1 MNRNHYDSR
10 SRGNDSNAADEPP
23 HSRLFVL
30 CGKDVTEEDLRQSF
44 NQFGEILEVRCVKDR
59 GSGESK
65 GVAYI
70 KFSKTSSA
78 ARAVE
83 EMNGEF
89 LPNHNKPVK
98 VLVAANREMGSTK
111 KDDPEC
117 YVRLFVVVPKTS
129 EEKDIRDHFKQF
141 GEIDMVRIVKSRQ
154 TNESKGVA
162 YVKYFK
168 MSHAAR
174 AYEECDR
181 SYKAVFARPRDDK
194 KHTDNP
200 YLDRSYG
207 GQGFDPAAVQVGP
220 GDVINNYPNPEGFTK
235 LGVTCCI
242 SLTSDQL
249 YGLFG
254 IVPGLEVIHPLPDSR
269 VGFRGGQKVSVQYSS
284 PQSAA
289 YARDKFHGFGFPPN
303 TPMVVV
309 PDFSFGNGATA
320 SRGNNSPLLSAES
333 KDTLQTLTKALA
345 QATSLLRSAGLSTEG
360 IDLATGDSGVAPL
373 GGDDSFC
380 SVKLPSVKPLAP
392 SNAEV
397 AKRLFVVC
405 QPGLPPLYS
414 LKDVFGR
421 FGGLIEL
428 YILPG
433 KNCGYASYAD
443 GAAAE
448 QAIHTLHGAE
458 LYGSRLK
465 VMEADP
471 PKTERRDNRKRQRLD
486 D

>member
-1 MNRNHYDSR
+1 M
-10 SRGNDSNAADEPP
+10 
-23 HSRLFVL
+23 
-30 CGKDVTEEDLRQSF
+30 
-44 NQFGEILEVRCVKDR
+44 
-59 GSGESK
+59 
-65 GVAYI
+65 
-70 KFSKTSSA
+70 
-78 ARAVE
+78 
-83 EMNGEF
+83 
-89 LPNHNKPVK
+89 
-98 VLVAANREMGSTK
+98 
-111 KDDPEC
+111 
-117 YVRLFVVVPKTS
+117 
-129 EEKDIRDHFKQF
+129 
-141 GEIDMVRIVKSRQ
+141 
-154 TNESKGVA
+154 
-162 YVKYFK
+162 
-168 MSHAAR
+168 
-174 AYEECDR
+174 
-181 SYKAVFARPRDDK
+181 
-194 KHTDNP
+194 
-200 YLDRSYG
+200 
-207 GQGFDPAAVQVGP
+207 
-220 GDVINNYPNPEGFTK
+220 
-235 LGVTCCI
+235 

-254 IVPGLEVIHPLPDSR
+254 IVPGLDVIHPMSDSR

-309 PDFSFGNGATA
+309 PDFSFGNSAMA
-320 SRGNNSPLLSAES
+320 LRGNNSSLLSAES

-360 IDLATGDSGVAPL
+360 IDLATGDSSIAPT
-373 GGDDSFC
+373 GDDSFC
-380 SVKLPSVKPLAP
+380 SVRLPSVKPLAP

-421 FGGLIEL
+421 FGSLIEL

-433 KNCGYASYAD
+433 KNCGYASYSDGSAAD
-443 GAAAE
+443 

-471 PKTERRDNRKRQRLD
+471 PKSDRRESRKRQRLD